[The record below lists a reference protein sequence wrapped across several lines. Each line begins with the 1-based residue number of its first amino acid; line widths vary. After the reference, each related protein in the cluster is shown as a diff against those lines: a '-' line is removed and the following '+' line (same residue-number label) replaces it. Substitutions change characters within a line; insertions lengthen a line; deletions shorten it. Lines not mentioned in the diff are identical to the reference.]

1 METVIPIFKKEF
13 RSYFTSPIAYIF
25 ITVFLVILH
34 GLLFWATG
42 FLVIAQADL
51 RDFFG
56 LISIMLIF
64 FVPAISMRLWAEE
77 MKVGTMELL
86 MTFPV
91 RDWEAVAG
99 KFLAALAMIA
109 VTILLTLPFPISVA
123 LVGKPDAGPIV
134 GGYLGALLLGAA
146 YLAIG
151 SWTSST
157 TSNQIVSFIISLL
170 ILLVGS
176 LGLDW
181 VRQFSPSQLAP
192 WLAYLSLRTHF
203 DNITRGVIDIRDI
216 VYYLSI
222 IGFFLYLNV
231 RSVESRKWR

>member
-1 METVIPIFKKEF
+1 MDSVATIFRKEF
-13 RSYFTSPIAYIF
+13 RSYFQSPIAYIF
-25 ITVFLVILH
+25 LTVFLVIVQ

-42 FLVIAQADL
+42 FLVIGQADL

-56 LISIMLIF
+56 LISIVLIF
-64 FVPAISMRLWAEE
+64 FVPAISMRLWSEE
-77 MKVGTMELL
+77 MKLGTMELL

-99 KFLAALAMIA
+99 KFLAALAIIGLA
-109 VTILLTLPFPISVA
+109 ILLTLPLPLSVA
-123 LVGKPDAGPIV
+123 LAGRPDAGPII
-134 GGYLGALLLGAA
+134 GGYIGALLLGAA
-146 YLAIG
+146 YLAVG
-151 SWTSST
+151 AWTSST
-157 TSNQIVSFIISLL
+157 TSNQIISFILSLL

-181 VRQFSPSQLAP
+181 IRQFSPSWMASFLS
-192 WLAYLSLRTHF
+192 YLSLRTHF
-203 DNITRGVIDIRDI
+203 DNIARGVLDIRDV
-216 VYYLSI
+216 VYYLTV

>member
-1 METVIPIFKKEF
+1 MDAVVPIFKKEF
-13 RSYFTSPIAYIF
+13 RSYFQSLIAYIF

-42 FLVIAQADL
+42 FLVIGQADL

-64 FVPAISMRLWAEE
+64 FVSAISMRLWSEE

-99 KFLAALAMIA
+99 KFLAALAIVGLA
-109 VTILLTLPFPISVA
+109 ILLTLPLPIGVGA
-123 LVGKPDAGPIV
+123 LGRLDAGPVI
-134 GGYLGALLLGAA
+134 GGYLGSLLLAAA

-151 SWTSST
+151 SWISST
-157 TSNQIVSFIISLL
+157 TSNQIVSFILTLL

-181 VRQFSPSQLAP
+181 IRQFSPS
-192 WLAYLSLRTHF
+192 WLSAWLSDLSLKEHF
-203 DNITRGVIDIRDI
+203 NNITRGVVDIRDI
-216 VYYLSI
+216 LYYLSV

-231 RSVESRKWR
+231 RSVESRKWH

>member
-1 METVIPIFKKEF
+1 MTTVLPIYKKEL
-13 RSYFTSPIAYIF
+13 RTYFFSPIAYIF
-25 ITVFLVILH
+25 ITAFLILLH

-56 LISIMLIF
+56 LVSIMLIF

-77 MKVGTMELL
+77 MKLGTMELL

-91 RDWEAVAG
+91 RDWEVVAG
-99 KFLAALAMIA
+99 KFLAAFTVIGLG
-109 VTILLTLPFPISVA
+109 ILLTLPLPITVA
-123 LVGKPDAGPIV
+123 IFGKPDAGPII
-134 GGYLGALLLGAA
+134 GSYLGALLLSAA

-151 SWTSST
+151 AWTSST
-157 TSNQIVSFIISLL
+157 TSNQIVSFILSLL

-181 VRQFSPSQLAP
+181 IRQFSPSWVAP
-192 WLAYLSLRTHF
+192 WLSYLSLRQHF
-203 DNITRGVIDIRDI
+203 DNIARGVVDVRDI
-216 VYYLSI
+216 VYYLSV

-231 RSVESRKWR
+231 RSVESRKWS

>member
-1 METVIPIFKKEF
+1 MGAVLPIFKKEF
-13 RSYFTSPIAYIF
+13 LGYFQSPIAYIF
-25 ITVFLVILH
+25 LTVFLVLIH

-56 LISIMLIF
+56 LMSIVLVF

-91 RDWEAVAG
+91 RDWEAVVG
-99 KFLAALAMIA
+99 KYLAALAIVA
-109 VTILLTLPFPISVA
+109 LAILLTIPLP
-123 LVGKPDAGPIV
+123 LTVGLFGSLDAGPIV
-134 GGYLGALLLGAA
+134 GGYLGALLLSAA

-151 SWTSST
+151 AWTSST
-157 TSNQIVSFIISLL
+157 TSNQIISFILGLL
-170 ILLVGS
+170 ILLLAS

-181 VRQFSPSQLAP
+181 IRQFSPSWLAG

-203 DNITRGVIDIRDI
+203 DSIARGVVDIRD
-216 VYYLSI
+216 VFYYLSVV
-222 IGFFLYLNV
+222 GFFLYLNV
-231 RSVESRKWR
+231 RSVESRKWS

>member
-1 METVIPIFKKEF
+1 METVVPIFKKEF
-13 RSYFTSPIAYIF
+13 KSYFQSPIAYIF
-25 ITVFLVILH
+25 ITVFLIVLN

-42 FLVIAQADL
+42 FLVVGQADL

-64 FVPAISMRLWAEE
+64 FVPAISMRLWSEE
-77 MKVGTMELL
+77 MKLGTMELL

-99 KFLAALAMIA
+99 KFLAALAIIA
-109 VTILLTLPFPISVA
+109 LAILLTIPLPLSIAF
-123 LVGKPDAGPIV
+123 VGKPDAGPIV

-151 SWTSST
+151 AWTSST
-157 TSNQIVSFIISLL
+157 TSNQIVSFILALL

-176 LGLDW
+176 LGFDW
-181 VRQFSPSQLAP
+181 IRQFSPTWLASI
-192 WLAYLSLRTHF
+192 LAYLSLREHF

-216 VYYLSI
+216 FFYLSV

-231 RSVESRKWR
+231 RSVESRKWS

>member
-1 METVIPIFKKEF
+1 MDTLVPIFKKEF
-13 RSYFTSPIAYIF
+13 RGYFQSPIAYIF
-25 ITVFLVILH
+25 LTVFLVMLN

-42 FLVIAQADL
+42 FLVIGQADL

-56 LISIMLIF
+56 LVSIVLIF

-77 MKVGTMELL
+77 MKMGTMELL

-109 VTILLTLPFPISVA
+109 LAILLTLPLPISVA
-123 LVGKPDAGPIV
+123 LAGKPDAGPIV
-134 GGYLGALLLGAA
+134 GGYLGALLLGAS

-157 TSNQIVSFIISLL
+157 TSNQIVSFILALL

-181 VRQFSPSQLAP
+181 IRQFSPAWLAP
-192 WLAYLSLRTHF
+192 WLSYLSLRTHF

-216 VYYLSI
+216 LYYLSV

-231 RSVESRKWR
+231 RSVESRKWK

>member
-1 METVIPIFKKEF
+1 MGSVLPIFRKEF
-13 RSYFTSPIAYIF
+13 RAYFQSPIAYIF
-25 ITVFLVILH
+25 LTVFLILVH

-56 LISIMLIF
+56 LISIILIF

-77 MKVGTMELL
+77 MKLGTMELL

-91 RDWEAVAG
+91 RDWEAVLG
-99 KFLAALAMIA
+99 KYLAALVMLALA
-109 VTILLTLPFPISVA
+109 ILLTLPLPLSVG
-123 LVGKPDAGPIV
+123 VFGSPDAGPII

-151 SWTSST
+151 AWTSST
-157 TSNQIVSFIISLL
+157 TSNQIISFILGLL
-170 ILLVGS
+170 ILLIGS

-181 VRQFSPSQLAP
+181 IRQFSPSGIAA
-192 WLAYLSLRTHF
+192 WLSYLSLRTHF
-203 DNITRGVIDIRDI
+203 DSIARGVVDIRDV
-216 VYYLSI
+216 VYYLSV

-231 RSVESRKWR
+231 RSVESRKWS

>member
-1 METVIPIFKKEF
+1 MDSVIPIFKKEF
-13 RSYFTSPIAYIF
+13 RGYFQSPIAYIF
-25 ITVFLVILH
+25 ITVFLVMLH

-42 FLVIAQADL
+42 FLVIGQAQL
-51 RDFFG
+51 REFFG

-64 FVPAISMRLWAEE
+64 FVPAISMRLWSEE
-77 MKVGTMELL
+77 MKLGTMELL

-91 RDWEAVAG
+91 RDWEAVVA

-109 VTILLTLPFPISVA
+109 VAILLTIPLPISVGIA
-123 LVGKPDAGPIV
+123 GNLDAGPVI

-151 SWTSST
+151 AWTSST
-157 TSNQIVSFIISLL
+157 TSNQIVSFILALL

-181 VRQFSPSQLAP
+181 IRQFSPSWIAP
-192 WLAYLSLRTHF
+192 WLSYLSLREHF
-203 DNITRGVIDIRDI
+203 DNIARGVVDIRDI
-216 VYYLSI
+216 VYYLSVT
-222 IGFFLYLNV
+222 GFFLYLNV
-231 RSVESRKWR
+231 RAVESRKWS

>member
-1 METVIPIFKKEF
+1 MGSVLPIFKKEF
-13 RSYFTSPIAYIF
+13 RSYFQSPVAYIF
-25 ITVFLVILH
+25 LTVFLILVH

-56 LISIMLIF
+56 LISIILIF

-77 MKVGTMELL
+77 MKLGTMELL
-86 MTFPV
+86 MTFPI
-91 RDWEAVAG
+91 RDWEAVIG
-99 KFLAALAMIA
+99 KYLAAFMIIA
-109 VTILLTLPFPISVA
+109 LSILLTIPLAISVG
-123 LVGKPDAGPIV
+123 LFGSPDAGPII

-151 SWTSST
+151 AWTSST
-157 TSNQIVSFIISLL
+157 TSNQIVSFILTLL

-181 VRQFSPSQLAP
+181 IRQFSPSWVAG
-192 WLAYLSLRTHF
+192 WLSYLSLRTHF
-203 DNITRGVIDIRDI
+203 DSIARGVVDIRDV
-216 VYYLSI
+216 VYYLSV
-222 IGFFLYLNV
+222 IGFFIYLNV
-231 RSVESRKWR
+231 RSVESRKWS

>member
-1 METVIPIFKKEF
+1 MGAVLPIFKKEF
-13 RSYFTSPIAYIF
+13 RSYFQSPIAYIF
-25 ITVFLVILH
+25 ITVFLILIH

-56 LISIMLIF
+56 LMSIVLIF

-86 MTFPV
+86 MTCPV
-91 RDWEAVAG
+91 RDWEAVLG
-99 KFLAALAMIA
+99 KFLAAFAIIALA
-109 VTILLTLPFPISVA
+109 ILLTLPLPISVG
-123 LVGKPDAGPIV
+123 LFGSLDAGPII
-134 GGYLGALLLGAA
+134 GGYLGALLLSAA

-151 SWTSST
+151 AWTSST
-157 TSNQIVSFIISLL
+157 TSNQIISFILGLL
-170 ILLVGS
+170 ILLIGS

-181 VRQFSPSQLAP
+181 IRQFSPGWVAS
-192 WLAYLSLRTHF
+192 WLTYLGLRTHF
-203 DNITRGVIDIRDI
+203 DSVARGVVDIRDL

-231 RSVESRKWR
+231 RAVESRKWS

>member
-1 METVIPIFKKEF
+1 VETVIPIFKKEF
-13 RSYFTSPIAYIF
+13 KSYFQSPIAYIF
-25 ITVFLVILH
+25 ITVFLIILN

-42 FLVIAQADL
+42 FLVVGQADL

-64 FVPAISMRLWAEE
+64 FVPAISMRLWSEE
-77 MKVGTMELL
+77 MKMGTMELL

-91 RDWEAVAG
+91 RDWEAVMG
-99 KFLAALAMIA
+99 KFLAALAIIA
-109 VTILLTLPFPISVA
+109 LAILLTLPLPLSIAF
-123 LVGKPDAGPIV
+123 VGKPDAGPII

-151 SWTSST
+151 AWTSST
-157 TSNQIVSFIISLL
+157 TSNQIVSFILALL
-170 ILLVGS
+170 VLLVGS

-181 VRQFSPSQLAP
+181 IRQFSPAWLASI
-192 WLAYLSLRTHF
+192 LAYLSLREHF

-216 VYYLSI
+216 FFYLSV

-231 RSVESRKWR
+231 RSVESRKWS